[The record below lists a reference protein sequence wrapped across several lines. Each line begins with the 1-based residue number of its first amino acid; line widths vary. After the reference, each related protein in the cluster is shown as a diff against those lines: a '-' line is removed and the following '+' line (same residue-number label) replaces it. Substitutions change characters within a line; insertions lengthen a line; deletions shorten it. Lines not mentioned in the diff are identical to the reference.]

1 MLSNLSLIHRLKAR
15 KPFFI
20 VAEFSLNK
28 AMHVKNWG
36 KIAPETRTV
45 LFDKLFAGN
54 CVVAV
59 HNEVGVWRGV
69 KRMNEAD
76 RCNADHW
83 ILFKDMSWKNFIIFQ
98 LRNSVKTAD
107 QNSVRR
113 RLYLLKDRGLSYLRI
128 KRKSGQDKVFFV
140 FLCTR
145 KKCQDV
151 YIQSEFGSNISVLVG
166 IFVLLFS
173 SRKLFLN
180 SRHSCKW
187 TVA

>member
-83 ILFKDMSWKNFIIFQ
+83 ILSKICLEKI
-98 LRNSVKTAD
+98 
-107 QNSVRR
+107 
-113 RLYLLKDRGLSYLRI
+113 
-128 KRKSGQDKVFFV
+128 
-140 FLCTR
+140 
-145 KKCQDV
+145 
-151 YIQSEFGSNISVLVG
+151 
-166 IFVLLFS
+166 LLFFNFET
-173 SRKLFLN
+173 RWKLPT
-180 SRHSCKW
+180 RIPWDAYRIYWK
-187 TVA
+187 TEAYPI

>member
-59 HNEVGVWRGV
+59 HNGLVCDEVWNGWM
-69 KRMNEAD
+69 KRTDVMQITE
-76 RCNADHW
+76 
-83 ILFKDMSWKNFIIFQ
+83 
-98 LRNSVKTAD
+98 
-107 QNSVRR
+107 
-113 RLYLLKDRGLSYLRI
+113 
-128 KRKSGQDKVFFV
+128 FFSKI
-140 FLCTR
+140 CR
-145 KKCQDV
+145 EK
-151 YIQSEFGSNISVLVG
+151 I
-166 IFVLLFS
+166 LLFFNCET
-173 SRKLFLN
+173 R
-180 SRHSCKW
+180 
-187 TVA
+187 